1 MSGLFETFLTHLIR
15 SGSLQ
20 VTPASGVPFE
30 VGDGSGPDLGL
41 RFMSKSAERRFL
53 QDPELTFG
61 ELYMDHEIEVTR
73 GSLVE
78 ILELGLRNIVTLD
91 GPRWMRILN
100 RARQTFKR
108 LQQDNTPARARRN
121 VAHHYDIDAR
131 LYDLFLDPDRQY
143 SCAYFERADATL
155 EAAQLSKKRHL
166 AAKLLIEPDQ
176 RLLDIGCGWG
186 GLSLYLAS
194 ICGAKVTGVTLSK
207 EQLSLGQSR
216 VTSQGLANR
225 IDLRLQDYRDVRE
238 TYQRIVSVG
247 MFEHVGVGYY
257 DAYFQKIAD
266 LLSDDGVA
274 LIHTIGR
281 SGKPDAT
288 NPWIDKY
295 IFPGG
300 YIPAMSEVLPAIE
313 RAGLIVTDVEVLQLH
328 YALTLRQWRERFLHN
343 RDKAKALYDERFCR
357 MWEFYLA
364 SSEACFALGQ
374 NVNFQFQLTKRVGI
388 VPITRDYIA
397 EREER
402 LRQIEQQQ
410 MAYSLAGE

>member
-1 MSGLFETFLTHLIR
+1 MSGLLETFLTRLIR
-15 SGSLQ
+15 YGSLK
-20 VTPASGVPFE
+20 VTPASGAPFE

-73 GSLVE
+73 GTLLD

-108 LQQDNTPARARRN
+108 LQQDNTLARARRN

-131 LYDLFLDPDRQY
+131 VYDLFLDPDRQY
-143 SCAYFERADATL
+143 SCAYFERDDATL
-155 EAAQLSKKRHL
+155 EGAQLSKKRHL

-176 RLLDIGCGWG
+176 RILDIGCGWS

-194 ICGAKVTGVTLSK
+194 ICSAQVTGVTLSK

-216 VTSQGLANR
+216 VHAQGLSNR

-247 MFEHVGVGYY
+247 MFEHVGIGYY

-313 RAGLIVTDVEVLQLH
+313 RAGLMVTDVEVLQLH
-328 YALTLRQWRERFLHN
+328 YALTLRQWRERFLQN

-357 MWEFYLA
+357 MWEFYLT
-364 SSEACFALGQ
+364 SSEACFRLGQ

-388 VPITRDYIA
+388 VPMTRDYIA